1 MTSASAFHFA
11 SLVWDWPIAIY
22 LFLIGISAGLVTLAI
37 LLRRFHPEAGG
48 SDSTLLRTTLV
59 LGPGA
64 IILGLLILVFHLT
77 RPWTFWKLMFH
88 YSFTSVMSMGVMLF
102 QLYMVVLVLWLA
114 KIFEKEV
121 IALQQRWLPRLEIV
135 QKVLALI
142 TPFHRALETLM
153 LVLAVLLGAY
163 TGFLLSA
170 LKSYPFL
177 NNPILPALFLFSGIS
192 SGAAVALIAMA
203 LRHRSNPHS
212 TEARFVHRMEV
223 PVVWLE
229 IFLLAAFFVGLALGV
244 GDAKQL
250 GRIGAKTILYFELIT
265 TVAIILGITLANV
278 FQPGSG
284 IDMSQLATVDI
295 SKYQNTTAEVQSHAH
310 GLMGTI
316 LSLVPTNIIASMA
329 KGDMLPIIFFS
340 VLFGLGLSS
349 LPATHREPLVT
360 VFRSISET
368 MFKVTHMVMRY
379 APVGVFALIAVT
391 VANFGFASLWPLA
404 KLVLL
409 VHFAIIFFALVV
421 LGIVARLCGLSIW
434 ILIRI
439 LKDELILAY
448 STASSES
455 VLPRII
461 EKMEAYGAPASITSF
476 VVPTGYSFNL
486 DGSTLYQS
494 IAAIFIAQLY
504 GIDLSLWQEIV
515 LVLTL
520 MVTSKGIAGVPG
532 VSFVVL
538 LATLGSVGIPL
549 EGLAF
554 IAGVDRILDMA
565 RTALNVVGNALA
577 VLVIAKWEHK
587 FDRKKA
593 LAYERDVLGK
603 FDKTAQ

>member
-1 MTSASAFHFA
+1 MTPASAFHFA

-212 TEARFVHRMEV
+212 TEARFVHRMET

-229 IFLLAAFFVGLALGV
+229 IFLLAAFFIGLALG
-244 GDAKQL
+244 GGFWSWWFWL
-250 GRIGAKTILYFELIT
+250 G
-265 TVAIILGITLANV
+265 VV
-278 FQPGSG
+278 
-284 IDMSQLATVDI
+284 
-295 SKYQNTTAEVQSHAH
+295 
-310 GLMGTI
+310 
-316 LSLVPTNIIASMA
+316 
-329 KGDMLPIIFFS
+329 
-340 VLFGLGLSS
+340 GLGLIIPLLLKPWANRSVTFHGVLAVCGAS
-349 LPATHREPLVT
+349 LTGVLLLRFFIL
-360 VFRSISET
+360 
-368 MFKVTHMVMRY
+368 Y
-379 APVGVFALIAVT
+379 AGQLT
-391 VANFGFASLWPLA
+391 VA
-404 KLVLL
+404 
-409 VHFAIIFFALVV
+409 
-421 LGIVARLCGLSIW
+421 
-434 ILIRI
+434 
-439 LKDELILAY
+439 
-448 STASSES
+448 
-455 VLPRII
+455 
-461 EKMEAYGAPASITSF
+461 
-476 VVPTGYSFNL
+476 
-486 DGSTLYQS
+486 
-494 IAAIFIAQLY
+494 
-504 GIDLSLWQEIV
+504 
-515 LVLTL
+515 
-520 MVTSKGIAGVPG
+520 
-532 VSFVVL
+532 
-538 LATLGSVGIPL
+538 
-549 EGLAF
+549 
-554 IAGVDRILDMA
+554 
-565 RTALNVVGNALA
+565 
-577 VLVIAKWEHK
+577 
-587 FDRKKA
+587 
-593 LAYERDVLGK
+593 
-603 FDKTAQ
+603 

>member
-1 MTSASAFHFA
+1 MKKQKF
-11 SLVWDWPIAIY
+11 SLAWQ
-22 LFLIGISAGLVTLAI
+22 I
-37 LLRRFHPEAGG
+37 LLA
-48 SDSTLLRTTLV
+48 LV
-59 LGPGA
+59 LG
-64 IILGLLILVFHLT
+64 I
-77 RPWTFWKLMFH
+77 
-88 YSFTSVMSMGVMLF
+88 
-102 QLYMVVLVLWLA
+102 
-114 KIFEKEV
+114 
-121 IALQQRWLPRLEIV
+121 
-135 QKVLALI
+135 
-142 TPFHRALETLM
+142 
-153 LVLAVLLGAY
+153 LLGSY
-163 TGFLLSA
+163 LHYQPDTRGWLVDNLLSPA
-170 LKSYPFL
+170 GDIFIHLIKMIVV
-177 NNPILPALFLFSGIS
+177 PIVISTLVVGI
-192 SGAAVALIAMA
+192 A
-203 LRHRSNPHS
+203 
-212 TEARFVHRMEV
+212 
-223 PVVWLE
+223 
-229 IFLLAAFFVGLALGV
+229 GV

-250 GRIGAKTILYFELIT
+250 GRIGGKTIVYFDVIP
-265 TVAIILGITLANV
+265 TVAIILGITFANI

-284 IDMSQLATVDI
+284 IDMSQLAQADI
-295 SKYQNTTAEVQSHAH
+295 SKYQRTTEDVVSHSH

-316 LSLVPTNIIASMA
+316 LSLVPTNIFASMA

-349 LPATHREPLVT
+349 LPAKNREPLVA
-360 VFRSISET
+360 VFRGISET

-379 APVGVFALIAVT
+379 APVGVFALISVT

-404 KLVLL
+404 KLVIL
-409 VHFAIIFFALVV
+409 VYMAILFFALVV
-421 LGIVARLCGLSIW
+421 LGAVARMCKLSIW
-434 ILIRI
+434 TLIRI
-439 LKDELILAY
+439 LKEELILAY
-448 STASSES
+448 STASSET

-461 EKMEAYGAPASITSF
+461 QKMEAYGAPSSITSF

-504 GIDLSLWQEIV
+504 GIDLSIWQEII

-587 FDRKKA
+587 FDAKKA
-593 LAYERDVLGK
+593 REYEREVLGK
-603 FDKTAQ
+603 FDRTAQD